1 VDLASEAA
9 GYLKTTDPWGIN
21 FIGAVVT
28 GATVRGINGNF
39 CARFEVLID
48 VQPPGG
54 VFASGFR

>member
-1 VDLASEAA
+1 MWLSEAA
-9 GYLKTTDPWGIN
+9 DYLKAADPWRSISL
-21 FIGAVVT
+21 ALLT